1 MKTKGVLFLICALTY
16 VTAVAEYNC
25 WASVNGIG
33 DYMIVAVGELDK
45 PFTMAKPISIDLA
58 PTNAPDENASYS
70 VRCRVCYIDNLLPC
84 PKSDD
89 DLKLVRLTGKV
100 LNSLLKEFIAGQ
112 YVAAEY
118 KELIEA
124 YFNGDFVR
132 DLNNPLSFVNVY
144 HDCLTYVIPFL
155 VSGKLIYLIGGILDI
170 LAVYHSRILI
180 HSNCQRGENV
190 LPDDRRIVVVDTLH

>member
-132 DLNNPLSFVNVY
+132 DLNKRFK
-144 HDCLTYVIPFL
+144 DYVADQI
-155 VSGKLIYLIGGILDI
+155 SGMGPSVRLDI
-170 LAVYHSRILI
+170 SIITVETEAEGAFREDLI
-180 HSNCQRGENV
+180 RAIASQESE
-190 LPDDRRIVVVDTLH
+190 